1 MPSGSTGGFALKPRS
16 ATANES
22 RSVLIKH
29 IESKDNASF
38 KRLLGLAEDRAS
50 RRQTGRTLL
59 DGEHLLEAALAQGIT
74 PSQLILS
81 QSALEKT
88 PGDWLRRLP
97 QVPALALGDAL
108 FKRLSPVDSPTGLLA
123 EIAIPLPVA
132 DSAGCRVLLDDV
144 QDPGNLGAI
153 LRVAAAAGCVAV
165 HLSRGC
171 AEAWSPKC
179 LRGGQGAHFLLA
191 IHEQVDLP
199 ALVEEGGMPVY
210 AAALGAERSLYD
222 LDLRGSL
229 GFAFGNEG
237 AGLGKALLAACQ
249 PFSIPMPGRVESLNV
264 ATAAAI
270 CLFERV
276 RQLA

>member
-1 MPSGSTGGFALKPRS
+1 MADCAPRPRS

-22 RSVLIKH
+22 WPVLIKY

-50 RRQTGRTLL
+50 RRQSGRTLL
-59 DGEHLLEAALAQGIT
+59 DGEHLLEAALAQNIT
-74 PSQLILS
+74 PTQLIFA
-81 QSALEKT
+81 QSALDKAQ
-88 PGDWLRRLP
+88 GNWARRLS
-97 QVPALALGDAL
+97 QVPVLVLADAL

-123 EIAIPLPVA
+123 EIAIPQPA
-132 DSAGCRVLLDDV
+132 TDPAGCRVLLEDV

-191 IHEQVDLP
+191 IHEQVDLLTL
-199 ALVEEGGMPVY
+199 AEDGGMPVY
-210 AAALGAERSLYD
+210 AAALGAGRSLYD

-237 AGLGKALLAACQ
+237 AGLGKSLLAACQ

-264 ATAAAI
+264 ATAAAV